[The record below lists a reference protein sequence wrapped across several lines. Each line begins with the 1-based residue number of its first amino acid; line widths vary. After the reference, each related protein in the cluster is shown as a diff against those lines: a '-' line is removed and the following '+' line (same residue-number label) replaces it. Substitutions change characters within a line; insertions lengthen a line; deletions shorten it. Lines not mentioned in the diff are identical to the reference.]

1 MRKVPPAANPD
12 SYVAGLR
19 GWQRMC
25 VERLRA
31 AVLRAGPIEETIKWG
46 NLVYLANGPV
56 AVIRAEET
64 RVLLGFWRGKRLV
77 EIEPTLKPSGKYE
90 MATIQIGEGP
100 AISPAKA
107 TRLIRAARALNETLG
122 DPTKDAPKRKPVAKR
137 AKPARRPVGKKGKGS
152 KARPPG

>member
-1 MRKVPPAANPD
+1 MKGMRKVPPATNPD
-12 SYVAGLR
+12 SYVASLH
-19 GWQRMC
+19 GWQRAC

-31 AVLRAGPIEETIKWG
+31 AVLRAAPIEETIKWG

-64 RVLLGFWRGKRLV
+64 RVLFGFWRGKRLV

-100 AISPAKA
+100 AISSMKA
-107 TRLIRAARALNETLG
+107 TRLVRAACSLNKTLG
-122 DPTKDAPKRKPVAKR
+122 DPTKDAPKRKSVVKR
-137 AKPARRPVGKKGKGS
+137 AKPARRPTGKSRGK
-152 KARPPG
+152 